1 MAMTI
6 KRRLGSMHHIA
17 WFFGRQYVTNF
28 IDKYVHRQRR
38 EEAALE
44 FVLKHATR
52 GSPQS
57 VLQAMDTFATQ
68 RRWLQSVGPKKG
80 AILLQALRDA
90 QARRVLE
97 IGSYCGYSAT
107 LIGEHL
113 AACGGHLTAIEISRR
128 NAEVARQV
136 VGHAGL
142 ASSVTFLRGT
152 LESEIDSLEGPFD
165 AIFLDHWKDVYLPDL
180 RRLEDRGLLRPGT
193 VVVADNVGFFDVPDY
208 LNYVRSCGH
217 YRSRYERSSVEY
229 QDALE
234 DGVEVSVFI
243 G

>member
-1 MAMTI
+1 MTVR
-6 KRRLGSMHHIA
+6 KRFASIPHIA
-17 WFFGRQYVTNF
+17 WFFSSQYVTNL

-44 FVLKHATR
+44 FVLKHATS

-57 VLQAMDTFATQ
+57 VLQTMDTFSRQ

-80 AILLQALRDA
+80 EILLQALRDA

-107 LIGEHL
+107 LIGEYL

-128 NAEVARQV
+128 NTAVAMQV
-136 VGHAGL
+136 VKHAGL
-142 ASSVTFLRGT
+142 ASVVTFRRGT
-152 LESEIDSLEGPFD
+152 LESEISSLEGPFD

-180 RRLEDRGLLRPGT
+180 RRLEANHLLRPGT
-193 VVVADNVGFFDVPDY
+193 VVVADNVGFFNVADY
-208 LNYVRSCGH
+208 LNYVRTCGH

-234 DGVEVSVFI
+234 DGVEVSEFT

>member
-1 MAMTI
+1 MAMTVR
-6 KRRLGSMHHIA
+6 KRFASIHHIA
-17 WFFGRQYVTNF
+17 WFFGSQYVTNF

-38 EEAALE
+38 EEAVLE
-44 FVLKHATR
+44 FVLKHAES

-57 VLQAMDTFATQ
+57 VLQVMDTFARQ

-90 QARRVLE
+90 RANRVLE

-107 LIGEHL
+107 LIGEYL
-113 AACGGHLTAIEISRR
+113 AACGGHLTAIEVSRR
-128 NAEVARQV
+128 NAAVAMQV
-136 VGHAGL
+136 VNHAGL
-142 ASSVTFLRGT
+142 ASVVTFRRGT
-152 LESEIDSLEGPFD
+152 LESEIGSLEGPFD
-165 AIFLDHWKDVYLPDL
+165 VIFLDHWKDVYLPDL
-180 RRLEDRGLLRPGT
+180 RRLEENRLLRPGT
-193 VVVADNVGFFDVPDY
+193 VVVADNVGFFDVADY
-208 LNYVRSCGH
+208 LDYVRTCGH

-234 DGVEVSVFI
+234 DGVEVSEFT